1 MFILGFI
8 AVAVVGFGKLYDMNH
23 GNSYRLVTDSPYFYM
38 ALTLMLL
45 GSQLFL
51 TGFIGELVVRNSDRR
66 NEYEIDEE
74 ITPTDNNNV

>member
-1 MFILGFI
+1 
-8 AVAVVGFGKLYDMNH
+8 MNH
-23 GNSYRLVTDSPYFYM
+23 GNPYRLVTDSPYFYM

-74 ITPTDNNNV
+74 ITTSPDNNQV

>member
-1 MFILGFI
+1 M
-8 AVAVVGFGKLYDMNH
+8 
-23 GNSYRLVTDSPYFYM
+23 TDSPYFYM